1 MRLKELA
8 KKSKTVV
15 AIYEK
20 VMDVVYPVSTV
31 ISPTLN
37 TKLRY
42 KSVFGKAIDLKNPQT
57 LNEKIQWLKLNT
69 YYKNPLIKACA
80 DKYKVRDYVTRI
92 GCGELL
98 NDLIA
103 VYENIDDIEWDKLP
117 NSYVLKLNSG
127 CGCNIVVPDSKKL
140 NIAETEKT
148 LKKWWKEKYYLG
160 YSEMQYKDVKPYI
173 LIEKYLKPKTGLL
186 PEDYKF
192 YCMNGKAE
200 YVMVCIGRENDK
212 LPKFYF
218 YDRNW
223 NFVPFQEQ
231 NNPHINKP
239 AKIDEAFVYAD
250 KLSKPFPFVRTDLYL
265 FDDSIYFGEL
275 TFTSAGG
282 LDNDITA
289 EGLNRMGKLIDLNYR
304 GSEE

>member
-1 MRLKELA
+1 MRIKELA
-8 KKSKTVV
+8 KKSKTIVT
-15 AIYEK
+15 IYEK
-20 VMDVVYPVSTV
+20 VMDVVYPVSTI

-42 KSVFGKAIDLKNPQT
+42 KSVFGKAIDLEKPQT

-69 YYKNPLIKACA
+69 YYKNPLVKECA
-80 DKYKVRDYVTRI
+80 DKYKVRDYVTSI
-92 GCGELL
+92 GCGEIL

-103 VYENIDDIEWDKLP
+103 LYESADDIEWDKLP
-117 NSYVLKLNSG
+117 SSYVIKLNSG
-127 CGCNIVVPDSKKL
+127 CGFNIVVPNSQKL
-140 NIAETEKT
+140 NRNETVKK
-148 LKKWWKEKYYLG
+148 LKKWMEVKYYLN
-160 YSEMQYKDVKPYI
+160 YSEMQYQNVKPYI
-173 LIEKYLKPKTGLL
+173 LIEKYLKPKSGIL

-200 YVMVCIGRENDK
+200 YVMVCIGRDYGH
-212 LPKFYF
+212 PKFYF

-231 NNPHINKP
+231 NDPHLDKP
-239 AKIDEAFVYAD
+239 KRIDEAFLYAD
-250 KLSKPFPFVRTDLYL
+250 KLSNPFPFVRTDLYL
-265 FDDSIYFGEL
+265 FDDMIYFGEL

-289 EGLNRMGKLIDLNYR
+289 EGLNQMGEMIDLNYR
-304 GSEE
+304 GSKK

>member
-1 MRLKELA
+1 MGIKELA
-8 KKSKTVV
+8 KKSKIVV

-20 VMDVVYPVSTV
+20 VMDVVYPLSTM

-42 KSVFGKAIDLKNPQT
+42 KSAFGKPLDLNNPQT
-57 LNEKIQWLKLNT
+57 LNEKNQWLKLNT
-69 YYKNPLIKACA
+69 YYKNPLVKECA

-92 GCGELL
+92 GCKEIL
-98 NDLIA
+98 NELIA
-103 VYENIDDIEWDKLP
+103 VYEDADDIEWDILP
-117 NSYVLKLNSG
+117 SSYAIKLNSG
-127 CGCNIVVPDSKKL
+127 CGFNIVVPDSKKL
-140 NIAETEKT
+140 NRIETVEKLT
-148 LKKWWKEKYYLG
+148 KWIKIKYYLD

-173 LIEKYLKPKTGLL
+173 LIEKYLKPKTGVL

-192 YCMNGKAE
+192 YCMNGRAE
-200 YVMVCIGRENDK
+200 YVMVCIGRDFGH
-212 LPKFYF
+212 PKFYF

-231 NNPHINKP
+231 VDPHLEKP
-239 AKIDEAFVYAD
+239 KRIDEAFVYAD

-282 LDNDITA
+282 LDKDITP
-289 EGLNRMGKLIDLNYR
+289 EGLNRMGEMIDLNYR
-304 GSEE
+304 GNEK